1 MALEKWK
8 HSLYGNEWTCLCFN
22 KTFCRDT
29 EIWISYGFYVSWNAT
44 FLLIFFQT
52 FTNINTILGSW
63 AVQKTG
69 DKPDL
74 AQRMLFANLSSS
86 LPSLM
91 CYTMGFTFYILVDH
105 CPGSIRMLKI
115 INAFPALL
123 LPFPSLWPPTPCST
137 APLSLSV
144 PDSPNGKKN
153 YPFTV
158 RKSAFW
164 REKSGF
170 QAVSPGIQTSTK
182 KECFFY
188 GAFCSFD
195 FKYLLPQQSGN
206 TSESAGYLMLSYLT
220 LHSPLHVGY
229 TSKIAS
235 YVREDKKADLENY
248 RRRQLSPGRDCKE
261 SSSALKLL
269 ALSLRC
275 D

>member
-63 AVQKTG
+63 AIQKTG

-105 CPGSIRMLKI
+105 YPGSIRILKI

-158 RKSAFW
+158 RKLAFW
-164 REKSGF
+164 RESLASKQYLQEYKPPQKRVLFLWCFLFLWF
-170 QAVSPGIQTSTK
+170 QISPATAEWQYFRVCWIFDALISNPAQSTS
-182 KECFFY
+182 CR
-188 GAFCSFD
+188 
-195 FKYLLPQQSGN
+195 
-206 TSESAGYLMLSYLT
+206 
-220 LHSPLHVGY
+220 LH
-229 TSKIAS
+229 
-235 YVREDKKADLENY
+235 
-248 RRRQLSPGRDCKE
+248 
-261 SSSALKLL
+261 
-269 ALSLRC
+269 
-275 D
+275 